1 MLPKS
6 LTNLTLQSAK
16 IDLANQ
22 KCCNIDLEEGLYVTS
37 FFIEWFLIGSK
48 GKNFIG
54 GYL

>member
-6 LTNLTLQSAK
+6 LPNLTLQSAK

-22 KCCNIDLEEGLYVTS
+22 KRCNIDLEEGLYVTS
-37 FFIEWFLIGSK
+37 FLIEWFLTGSK
-48 GKNFIG
+48 RKNFIG